1 MTTEPCRVMSGT
13 YMKHLCNMF
22 LADNWLWMVSP
33 VAVCAV
39 LAFWLDVRFVI
50 VALMVLVVVMPMI
63 QALLYFYYGFSPE
76 ALWSIMEKTVSID
89 DTGLTLAFTDER
101 MKKHV
106 IRGDDV
112 RDIFVKDD
120 VVVLMLRG
128 KRYTCLM
135 LPASVV
141 DPDVAQ
147 ALRQFVAQA
156 H

>member
-1 MTTEPCRVMSGT
+1 
-13 YMKHLCNMF
+13 
-22 LADNWLWMVSP
+22 
-33 VAVCAV
+33 
-39 LAFWLDVRFVI
+39 
-50 VALMVLVVVMPMI
+50 
-63 QALLYFYYGFSPE
+63 
-76 ALWSIMEKTVSID
+76 MEKTVSID

-112 RDIFVKDD
+112 RDIFVNDD

-147 ALRQFVAQA
+147 ALRQFAAQA